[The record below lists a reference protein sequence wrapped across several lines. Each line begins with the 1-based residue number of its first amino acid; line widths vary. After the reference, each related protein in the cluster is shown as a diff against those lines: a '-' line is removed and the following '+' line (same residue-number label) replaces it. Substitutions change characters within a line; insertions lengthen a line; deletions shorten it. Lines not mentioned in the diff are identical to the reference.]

1 VINNIC
7 GKFFIQKISR
17 INDLEPKINSLQ
29 ENQEIKALLHLIDD
43 PDEDVYSTVS
53 EKILSFGK
61 EIIPNL
67 EHLWEN
73 IHDEEA
79 QERIEMLIHRVH
91 YRDLTA
97 DFVQWKNN
105 PTDLMTGALTI
116 ARYNYPELQPQQIR
130 QEIEKLRRNIW
141 LELNSYLTPI
151 ETINVVNSILFNYY
165 KQKGAE
171 ISYEHPDQF
180 LLNKTLETK
189 KGNAIGNGIIY
200 LILCELLDIPVRAVN
215 IPRQFLLGYF
225 DDQYELLNPAGHP
238 SEKIKFYVDALTGQI
253 YSHKD
258 IEAYFKRLSVP
269 PIPSYFRPLSNKKAI
284 QFLLKE
290 LCKCFDNQSNL
301 YKMDELISLANI
313 LDT

>member
-1 VINNIC
+1 
-7 GKFFIQKISR
+7 
-17 INDLEPKINSLQ
+17 LQ
-29 ENQEIKALLHLIDD
+29 ENKEIKALLHLIDD
-43 PDEDVYSTVS
+43 PDEDVYTTVS

-91 YRDLTA
+91 YRELTA

-105 PTDLMTGALTI
+105 PIDLMTGALTV
-116 ARYNYPELQPQQIR
+116 ARYTYPDLQPQQIW

-180 LLNKTLETK
+180 LLNKSLETK
-189 KGNAIGNGIIY
+189 KGNAIGNGIVY

-238 SEKIKFYVDALTGQI
+238 SEKIKFYVDALTGQM

-269 PIPSYFRPLSNKKAI
+269 PVPTYFRPLNNKKVI

-290 LCKCFDNQSNL
+290 LCKCYDNESDL
-301 YKMDELISLANI
+301 YKMDELTSLANI

>member
-1 VINNIC
+1 M
-7 GKFFIQKISR
+7 
-17 INDLEPKINSLQ
+17 Q

-67 EHLWEN
+67 EHLWEK

-97 DFVQWKNN
+97 DLEQWKNN
-105 PTDLMTGALTI
+105 PADLMTGALTV
-116 ARYNYPELQPQQIR
+116 ARYVYPDLQPQQIR

-165 KQKGAE
+165 KQKGEE
-171 ISYEHPDQF
+171 ISYEHPDHF

-189 KGNAIGNGIIY
+189 KGNAIGNGIVY

-238 SEKIKFYVDALTGQI
+238 SEKIKFYVDALTGQM

-258 IEAYFKRLSVP
+258 IEIYFKRLSVP
-269 PIPSYFRPLSNKKAI
+269 PVPSYFRPLNNKKII

-290 LCKCFDNQSNL
+290 LSKCYDNQSNS

>member
-1 VINNIC
+1 MI
-7 GKFFIQKISR
+7 
-17 INDLEPKINSLQ
+17 PKINPLQ

-43 PDEDVYSTVS
+43 PDEDVYITVS

-97 DFVQWKNN
+97 DFLQWKNN
-105 PTDLMTGALTI
+105 PADLMTGALTV
-116 ARYNYPELQPQQIR
+116 ARYNYPDLHPQQIR

-151 ETINVVNSILFNYY
+151 ETINVVNSILFNYN

-269 PIPSYFRPLSNKKAI
+269 PIPSYFRPLNNKKVI

>member
-1 VINNIC
+1 M
-7 GKFFIQKISR
+7 
-17 INDLEPKINSLQ
+17 Q
-29 ENQEIKALLHLIDD
+29 ENKEIKALLHLIDD
-43 PDEDVYSTVS
+43 PDEDVYTTVS

-91 YRDLTA
+91 YRELTA

-105 PTDLMTGALTI
+105 PVDLMTGALTV
-116 ARYNYPELQPQQIR
+116 ARYTYPDLQPQQIW

-189 KGNAIGNGIIY
+189 KGNAIGNGSVY

-238 SEKIKFYVDALTGQI
+238 SEKIKFYVDALTGQM

-258 IEAYFKRLSVP
+258 IEAYFKRLSLP
-269 PIPSYFRPLSNKKAI
+269 PVPSYFRPLNNKKVI

-290 LCKCFDNQSNL
+290 LCKCYDNESDL
-301 YKMDELISLANI
+301 YKMDELTSLANI

>member
-1 VINNIC
+1 
-7 GKFFIQKISR
+7 
-17 INDLEPKINSLQ
+17 LQ
-29 ENQEIKALLHLIDD
+29 ENKEIKALLHLIDD
-43 PDEDVYSTVS
+43 PDEDVYTTVS

-97 DFVQWKNN
+97 DFLQWKNN
-105 PTDLMTGALTI
+105 PADLMTGALTV
-116 ARYNYPELQPQQIR
+116 ARYNYPDLHPQQIR

-189 KGNAIGNGIIY
+189 KGNAIGNGIVY

-301 YKMDELISLANI
+301 YKMD
-313 LDT
+313 

>member
-1 VINNIC
+1 
-7 GKFFIQKISR
+7 
-17 INDLEPKINSLQ
+17 LQ
-29 ENQEIKALLHLIDD
+29 ENNEIKALLHLIDD
-43 PDEDVYSTVS
+43 PDEDVYTTVS

-79 QERIEMLIHRVH
+79 QERIETLIHRVH
-91 YRDLTA
+91 YRELTA

-105 PTDLMTGALTI
+105 PVDLMTGALTV
-116 ARYNYPELQPQQIR
+116 ARYTYPDLQPQQIW

-189 KGNAIGNGIIY
+189 KGNAIGNGIVY

-238 SEKIKFYVDALTGQI
+238 SEKIKFYVDALTGQM

-258 IEAYFKRLSVP
+258 IEAYLKRLSVP
-269 PIPSYFRPLSNKKAI
+269 PVPTYFRPLNNKKVI

-290 LCKCFDNQSNL
+290 LCKCYDNESDL
-301 YKMDELISLANI
+301 YKMDELTSLANI

>member
-1 VINNIC
+1 
-7 GKFFIQKISR
+7 
-17 INDLEPKINSLQ
+17 LQ
-29 ENQEIKALLHLIDD
+29 ENKEIKALLHLIDD
-43 PDEDVYSTVS
+43 PDEDVYTTVS

-91 YRDLTA
+91 YRELTA

-105 PTDLMTGALTI
+105 PVDLMTGALTV
-116 ARYNYPELQPQQIR
+116 ARYTYPDLQPQQIW

-180 LLNKTLETK
+180 LLNKSLETK
-189 KGNAIGNGIIY
+189 KGNAIGNGIVY

-238 SEKIKFYVDALTGQI
+238 SEKIKFYVDALTGQM

-269 PIPSYFRPLSNKKAI
+269 PVPTYFRPLNNKKVI

-290 LCKCFDNQSNL
+290 LCKCYDNESDL
-301 YKMDELISLANI
+301 YKMDELTLLANI

>member
-1 VINNIC
+1 M
-7 GKFFIQKISR
+7 
-17 INDLEPKINSLQ
+17 Q

-43 PDEDVYSTVS
+43 PDEDVYTTVS

-73 IHDEEA
+73 VHDEEA
-79 QERIEMLIHRVH
+79 QERIEMLIQRVH
-91 YRDLTA
+91 YRDITA
-97 DFVQWKNN
+97 DLVQWKTD
-105 PTDLMTGALTI
+105 PADLMTGALTV
-116 ARYNYPELQPQQIR
+116 ARYNYPDLQPQQIK

-171 ISYEHPDQF
+171 VSYEHPDQF

-189 KGNAIGNGIIY
+189 KGNAIGNGIVY

-225 DDQYELLNPAGHP
+225 DNQYELLNPAGHP
-238 SEKIKFYVDALTGQI
+238 SEKIKFYVDALTGQM

-258 IEAYFKRLSVP
+258 IEAYFKRLSLPPVP
-269 PIPSYFRPLSNKKAI
+269 KYFRPFNNKKAI

-290 LCKCFDNQSNL
+290 LSKCYDNQSDLN
-301 YKMDELISLANI
+301 KMDELTSLANI

>member
-1 VINNIC
+1 
-7 GKFFIQKISR
+7 
-17 INDLEPKINSLQ
+17 LQ
-29 ENQEIKALLHLIDD
+29 ENKEIKALLHLIDD
-43 PDEDVYSTVS
+43 PDEDVYTTVS

-79 QERIEMLIHRVH
+79 QERIETLIHRVH
-91 YRDLTA
+91 YRELTA

-105 PTDLMTGALTI
+105 PVDLMTGALTV
-116 ARYNYPELQPQQIR
+116 ARYTYPDLQPQQIW

-189 KGNAIGNGIIY
+189 KGNAIGNGIVY

-238 SEKIKFYVDALTGQI
+238 SEKIKFYVDALTGQM

-258 IEAYFKRLSVP
+258 IEAYLKRLSVP
-269 PIPSYFRPLSNKKAI
+269 PVPTYFRPLNNKKVI

-290 LCKCFDNQSNL
+290 LCKCYDNESDL
-301 YKMDELISLANI
+301 YKMDELTSLANI

>member
-1 VINNIC
+1 M
-7 GKFFIQKISR
+7 
-17 INDLEPKINSLQ
+17 Q
-29 ENQEIKALLHLIDD
+29 ENKEIKALLHLIDD
-43 PDEDVYSTVS
+43 PDEDVYTTVS

-91 YRDLTA
+91 YRELTA

-105 PTDLMTGALTI
+105 PIDLMTGALTV
-116 ARYNYPELQPQQIR
+116 ARYTYPDLQPQQIW

-180 LLNKTLETK
+180 LLNKSLETK
-189 KGNAIGNGIIY
+189 KGNAIGNGIVY

-238 SEKIKFYVDALTGQI
+238 SEKIKFYVDALTGQM

-269 PIPSYFRPLSNKKAI
+269 PVPTYFRPLNNKKVI

-290 LCKCFDNQSNL
+290 LCKCYDNESDL
-301 YKMDELISLANI
+301 YKMDELTSLANI

>member
-1 VINNIC
+1 M
-7 GKFFIQKISR
+7 
-17 INDLEPKINSLQ
+17 Q
-29 ENQEIKALLHLIDD
+29 ENKEIKALLHLIDD

-91 YRDLTA
+91 YRELTA

-105 PTDLMTGALTI
+105 PADLMTGALI
-116 ARYNYPELQPQQIR
+116 VARYTYPDLQPQQIR

-141 LELNSYLTPI
+141 LELNNYLTPI

-189 KGNAIGNGIIY
+189 KGNAIGNGIVY

-238 SEKIKFYVDALTGQI
+238 SEKIKFYVDALTGQM

-269 PIPSYFRPLSNKKAI
+269 PVPSYFRPLNNKKVI

-290 LCKCFDNQSNL
+290 LCKCYDNQSNL

>member
-1 VINNIC
+1 M
-7 GKFFIQKISR
+7 
-17 INDLEPKINSLQ
+17 
-29 ENQEIKALLHLIDD
+29 LHLIDD

-73 IHDEEA
+73 IQDQEA

-97 DFVQWKNN
+97 DFEQWRNN
-105 PTDLMTGALTI
+105 PADLMTGALTV
-116 ARYNYPELQPQQIR
+116 ARYTYPDLQPQQIR

-189 KGNAIGNGIIY
+189 KGNAIGNGIVY

-238 SEKIKFYVDALTGQI
+238 SEKIKFYVDALTGQM

-269 PIPSYFRPLSNKKAI
+269 PVPSYFRPLNNKKAI

-290 LCKCFDNQSNL
+290 LCKCYDNQSNL

>member
-1 VINNIC
+1 M
-7 GKFFIQKISR
+7 
-17 INDLEPKINSLQ
+17 Q
-29 ENQEIKALLHLIDD
+29 ENKEIKALLHLIDD
-43 PDEDVYSTVS
+43 PDEDVYTTVS

-91 YRDLTA
+91 YRELTA

-105 PTDLMTGALTI
+105 PIDLMTGALTV
-116 ARYNYPELQPQQIR
+116 ARYTYPDLQPQQIW

-180 LLNKTLETK
+180 LLNKSLETK
-189 KGNAIGNGIIY
+189 KGNAIGNGIVY

-238 SEKIKFYVDALTGQI
+238 SEKIKFYVDALTGQM

-269 PIPSYFRPLSNKKAI
+269 PVPSYFRPLNNKKVI

-290 LCKCFDNQSNL
+290 LCKCYDNESDL
-301 YKMDELISLANI
+301 YKMDELTSLANI

>member
-1 VINNIC
+1 M
-7 GKFFIQKISR
+7 
-17 INDLEPKINSLQ
+17 Q
-29 ENQEIKALLHLIDD
+29 ENKEIKALLHLIDD
-43 PDEDVYSTVS
+43 PDEDVYTTVS

-91 YRDLTA
+91 YRELTA

-105 PTDLMTGALTI
+105 PIDLMTGALTV
-116 ARYNYPELQPQQIR
+116 ARYTYPDLQSQQIW

-180 LLNKTLETK
+180 LLNKSLETK
-189 KGNAIGNGIIY
+189 KGNAIGNGIVY

-238 SEKIKFYVDALTGQI
+238 SEKIKFYVDALTGEM

-269 PIPSYFRPLSNKKAI
+269 PVPTYFRPLNNKKVI

-290 LCKCFDNQSNL
+290 LCKCYDNESDL
-301 YKMDELISLANI
+301 YKMDELTSLANI

>member
-1 VINNIC
+1 
-7 GKFFIQKISR
+7 
-17 INDLEPKINSLQ
+17 LQ
-29 ENQEIKALLHLIDD
+29 ENKEIKALLHLIDD
-43 PDEDVYSTVS
+43 PDEDVYTTVS

-91 YRDLTA
+91 YRELTA

-105 PTDLMTGALTI
+105 PVDLMTGALTV
-116 ARYNYPELQPQQIR
+116 ARYTYPDLQPQQIW

-180 LLNKTLETK
+180 LLNKSLETK
-189 KGNAIGNGIIY
+189 KGNAIGNGIVY

-238 SEKIKFYVDALTGQI
+238 SEKIKFYVDALTGQM

-269 PIPSYFRPLSNKKAI
+269 PVPTYFRPLNNKKVI

-290 LCKCFDNQSNL
+290 LCKCYDNESDL
-301 YKMDELISLANI
+301 YKMDELTSLANI

>member
-1 VINNIC
+1 M
-7 GKFFIQKISR
+7 
-17 INDLEPKINSLQ
+17 Q
-29 ENQEIKALLHLIDD
+29 ENQEIIALLHLIDD

-91 YRDLTA
+91 YRVLTEDL
-97 DFVQWKNN
+97 VLWKNN
-105 PTDLMTGALTI
+105 PADLMTGALTV
-116 ARYNYPELQPQQIR
+116 ARYTYPDLQPQQIR

-171 ISYEHPDQF
+171 ISYEHPDHF

-189 KGNAIGNGIIY
+189 KGNAIGNGIVY

-238 SEKIKFYVDALTGQI
+238 SEKIKFYVDALTGQM

-258 IEAYFKRLSVP
+258 IEIYFKRLSVP
-269 PIPSYFRPLSNKKAI
+269 PVPSYFRPLNNKKAI

-290 LCKCFDNQSNL
+290 LSKCYDNQSNL

>member
-1 VINNIC
+1 M
-7 GKFFIQKISR
+7 
-17 INDLEPKINSLQ
+17 Q

-97 DFVQWKNN
+97 DFLQWKNN
-105 PTDLMTGALTI
+105 PADLMTGALTV